1 MNITQENPD
10 ALNATVTIQIEPA
23 DYNEPVKK
31 VLESY
36 RKQAKLQGFRPGKVP
51 YSVVKKMYGKAVLAE
66 ELNKILSE
74 KLQSHIRDNDLKLL
88 GQPMPKDQEQVN
100 LDLEESFK
108 FEYEIGLAPE
118 FEANLTDK
126 DKFPIFKIK
135 VDDEL
140 IDKYVRDFQR
150 RHGDSHEVEVVS
162 ENDMIYGTFRE
173 LDKAGE
179 LKDGGVQNQST
190 VAIEYVENKDAQK
203 KLIGLKKGDKAVVEP
218 AKLSKGD
225 ADLSAMLG
233 VPAGD
238 LDELSKKFELE
249 VESIHHVH
257 PHELNTE
264 LFDKIL
270 GPGAV
275 TTEEEFRAK
284 IAEDLDKNLKTDS
297 EKKLK
302 RDIQD
307 YLQEKLK
314 LELPDEFLK
323 RWLVEANS
331 SEEKQ
336 ITLEDIER
344 DYDEYSRFLKGQL
357 IESRIAEENSLKVE
371 YPEIEDAARM
381 NIRRQFES
389 YGQQE
394 LPDDML
400 NNFVQNFLQ
409 NEEQVRKLY
418 DELLEAKLITFYR
431 NTVKLQEKEVSFD
444 EFVKL
449 ASSKPGK
456 GKFIDQISNLLKR
469 K

>member
-10 ALNATVTIQIEPA
+10 TLNAIITIAIEPA
-23 DYNEPVKK
+23 DYNDAVKK
-31 VLESY
+31 VLDNH
-36 RKQAKLQGFRPGKVP
+36 RKQAKMQGFRPGKVP
-51 YSVVKKMYGKAVLAE
+51 FSVVKKMYGKSVLAD

-74 KLQSHIRDNDLKLL
+74 QLQNHIKENELRLL
-88 GQPMPKDQEQVN
+88 GQPLPRDMEQME
-100 LDLEESFK
+100 LELEKSFTFQYDL
-108 FEYEIGLAPE
+108 GLAPQ
-118 FEANLTDK
+118 FDVNLTDK
-126 DKFPIFKIK
+126 DKFPYLAIK

-140 IDKYVRDFQR
+140 LQKYFRDFQR
-150 RHGDSHEVEVVS
+150 RYGDSHEVEVVS
-162 ENDMIYGTFRE
+162 EKDMIYGTFRE

-179 LKDGGVQNQST
+179 RKEGGVSNHST
-190 VAIEYVENKDAQK
+190 VVVEYVENKDARQ
-203 KLIGLKKGDKAVVEP
+203 KLIGLKKGELVTVEP
-218 AKLSKGD
+218 SKLSKGD

-249 VESIHHVH
+249 IESIHHVH

-264 LFDKIL
+264 LFDKVL
-270 GPGAV
+270 GSGAAKD
-275 TTEEEFRAK
+275 EEEFK
-284 IAEDLDKNLKTDS
+284 TKVAEDLTKHLKADS
-297 EKKLK
+297 DKKLK
-302 RDIQD
+302 RDITD
-307 YLQEKLK
+307 FLLEKLK

-331 SEEKQ
+331 NEEKQ
-336 ITLEDIER
+336 VTAEEIER
-344 DYDEYSRFLKGQL
+344 DYDEYSRYLKGQL
-357 IESRIAEENSLKVE
+357 IESKIAEENDIKVE
-371 YPEIEDAARM
+371 FPEIEAAAKV
-381 NIRRQFES
+381 NIRKQFES

-400 NNFVQNFLQ
+400 NNFAQNFLQ

-418 DELLEAKLITFYR
+418 DQLLEDKLMTFYR
-431 NTVKLQEKEVSFD
+431 NTVKLQEKEVTFD

-456 GKFIDQISNLLKR
+456 GKLIDQISNLLKR